1 MILFKIKIK
10 FITCQLTFRSNL
22 ISLRPVSACTPTPQT
37 GTTTGATEL
46 WRSSHRGRA
55 RHVVHAQ
62 ALHPCLVATLVW
74 QLPAFGGR
82 PAAKPVRPCHRSSA
96 AMEPL
101 PSSVLAV
108 DKPPPPSVL
117 MALLRNHYWDRRFEE
132 LGLRS
137 CGWGF
142 RNSRDRGGVR
152 ALGLSLRLAT

>member
-1 MILFKIKIK
+1 MLGIVYLF
-10 FITCQLTFRSNL
+10 CLHAHAPNGHNYWSN
-22 ISLRPVSACTPTPQT
+22 
-37 GTTTGATEL
+37 
-46 WRSSHRGRA
+46 RA
-55 RHVVHAQ
+55 VAVLPSWPQ

-74 QLPAFGGR
+74 QLPAFGAR

-152 ALGLSLRLAT
+152 ALDLSLRLAHWLPDC